1 MIYNLNEV
9 VEMFSMA
16 DGLIS
21 EDPTLLSMSTDQIFD
36 ELDDGTD
43 KMRHIRWGVMT
54 RAKMRELKSFETQD
68 IIDFLLAIEEH
79 NLLAEYIGFILQSE
93 YDISLLELLLEAYQ
107 QGVQNQ
113 ILPFV
118 KDCIEYEKDCFVEQ
132 IDKILGLIESIGEES
147 YRYSFVNGYA
157 NLVVN
162 KEEETLILEKYISD
176 YSESLKYLVVR
187 IAAELY
193 GKRRENADKWLD
205 IFLNEKSEHCRLM
218 GVEFLYRSIFLDCKS
233 CEKYFDV
240 LETIFCES
248 KVLWEA
254 LIPVYARYLIS
265 GNNNLY
271 KEIVKKRLCSI
282 KDDDLSKKRQLMQSI
297 GYYIRKSEDYIELID
312 QIISVSFE
320 KDNQI
325 MQQLDYYL
333 EYKFEINA
341 DIAIK
346 KLYEIY
352 FINSYK
358 FNEQFLALLPRTC
371 SSMKQHIKNIIT
383 FWCNKFLHGKI
394 NEFSLSLD
402 IFNHVSKLEDM
413 IYLLNLGK
421 LTKKEMLNILEGIL
435 LFTINEKRIADLTF
449 VVAAYIKDKD
459 FFFDYC
465 RDNIYVN
472 YSGILMETVQNYMGS
487 NNEYQRDLADRFIE
501 HHKFYISKIQLGY
514 QDKDFMPST
523 ERQRIYQELRLEQNS
538 KITENA
544 EKNSI
549 FASIFPVRKMKYGK
563 RFAFIQIVKK
573 GEFYYKVSE
582 YAHHTMQIELP
593 RSFIN
598 DPIMHRHLKRE
609 YLRKRGSDETYS

>member
-1 MIYNLNEV
+1 MINMIYELDKV
-9 VEMFSMA
+9 IEMFRTA
-16 DGLIS
+16 DRMIS
-21 EDPTLLSMSTDQIFD
+21 EDSTLLSMSTDQIFD

-54 RAKMRELKSFETQD
+54 RTKMRELKSFEIQS
-68 IIDFLLAIEEH
+68 IIDFLFEIEEH

-449 VVAAYIKDKD
+449 VVAAYIKP
-459 FFFDYC
+459 
-465 RDNIYVN
+465 
-472 YSGILMETVQNYMGS
+472 
-487 NNEYQRDLADRFIE
+487 
-501 HHKFYISKIQLGY
+501 KF
-514 QDKDFMPST
+514 
-523 ERQRIYQELRLEQNS
+523 R
-538 KITENA
+538 
-544 EKNSI
+544 
-549 FASIFPVRKMKYGK
+549 
-563 RFAFIQIVKK
+563 
-573 GEFYYKVSE
+573 
-582 YAHHTMQIELP
+582 IEL
-593 RSFIN
+593 
-598 DPIMHRHLKRE
+598 
-609 YLRKRGSDETYS
+609 

>member
-54 RAKMRELKSFETQD
+54 RTKMRELKSFEIQS
-68 IIDFLLAIEEH
+68 IIDFLFEIEEH

-325 MQQLDYYL
+325 MQQLDYY
-333 EYKFEINA
+333 
-341 DIAIK
+341 
-346 KLYEIY
+346 
-352 FINSYK
+352 
-358 FNEQFLALLPRTC
+358 
-371 SSMKQHIKNIIT
+371 
-383 FWCNKFLHGKI
+383 
-394 NEFSLSLD
+394 
-402 IFNHVSKLEDM
+402 
-413 IYLLNLGK
+413 
-421 LTKKEMLNILEGIL
+421 
-435 LFTINEKRIADLTF
+435 
-449 VVAAYIKDKD
+449 
-459 FFFDYC
+459 
-465 RDNIYVN
+465 
-472 YSGILMETVQNYMGS
+472 
-487 NNEYQRDLADRFIE
+487 
-501 HHKFYISKIQLGY
+501 
-514 QDKDFMPST
+514 
-523 ERQRIYQELRLEQNS
+523 
-538 KITENA
+538 
-544 EKNSI
+544 
-549 FASIFPVRKMKYGK
+549 
-563 RFAFIQIVKK
+563 
-573 GEFYYKVSE
+573 
-582 YAHHTMQIELP
+582 
-593 RSFIN
+593 
-598 DPIMHRHLKRE
+598 
-609 YLRKRGSDETYS
+609 

>member
-54 RAKMRELKSFETQD
+54 RTKMRELKSFEIQS
-68 IIDFLLAIEEH
+68 IIDFLFEIEEH

-346 KLYEIY
+346 KLYDIY
-352 FINSYK
+352 NTNAFK
-358 FNEQFLALLPRTC
+358 FDESFLLLLPQTC
-371 SSMKQHIKNIIT
+371 SAMRQQVKNLI
-383 FWCNKFLHGKI
+383 FWHNKFLYGTI
-394 NEFSLSLD
+394 REFSLSLD
-402 IFNHVSKLEDM
+402 IFNCVIKCED
-413 IYLLNLGK
+413 IINLFDIGQ
-421 LTKKEMLNILEGIL
+421 LTKKEMLDILEGIL
-435 LFTINEKRIADLTF
+435 LFTINEKRIIKLTF
-449 VVAAYIKDKD
+449 GISSYIKDKD
-459 FFFDYC
+459 FFYEYC

-472 YSGILMETVQNYMGS
+472 YSGVLVEKAYKYVES
-487 NNEYQRDLADRFIE
+487 ENEYQSDLACRLIE
-501 HHKFYISKIQLGY
+501 YHKSYIKKIQLGY
-514 QDKDFMPST
+514 EDKDFMPST
-523 ERQRIYQELRLEQNS
+523 ERQRRYQELRFEQNR
-538 KITENA
+538 KINEKA
-544 EKNSI
+544 EKNSV
-549 FASIFPVRKMKYGK
+549 FANIFPIRKMKYGK
-563 RFAFIQIVKK
+563 RFAFIQILKK
-573 GEFYYKVSE
+573 GEYCYKVSE
-582 YAHHTMQIELP
+582 YAHHTMQVELP
-593 RSFIN
+593 RSFMN
-598 DPIMHRHLKRE
+598 DPTRHRYLKEE
-609 YLRKRGSDETYS
+609 YLRRRGNNEAYN

>member
-1 MIYNLNEV
+1 M
-9 VEMFSMA
+9 
-16 DGLIS
+16 
-21 EDPTLLSMSTDQIFD
+21 
-36 ELDDGTD
+36 
-43 KMRHIRWGVMT
+43 
-54 RAKMRELKSFETQD
+54 
-68 IIDFLLAIEEH
+68 
-79 NLLAEYIGFILQSE
+79 
-93 YDISLLELLLEAYQ
+93 
-107 QGVQNQ
+107 
-113 ILPFV
+113 
-118 KDCIEYEKDCFVEQ
+118 
-132 IDKILGLIESIGEES
+132 
-147 YRYSFVNGYA
+147 
-157 NLVVN
+157 
-162 KEEETLILEKYISD
+162 
-176 YSESLKYLVVR
+176 VR

>member
-21 EDPTLLSMSTDQIFD
+21 ENPTLLSMSTDQIFD

-43 KMRHIRWGVMT
+43 KMRHIRWGVMART
-54 RAKMRELKSFETQD
+54 KMRELKSFEIQS
-68 IIDFLLAIEEH
+68 IIDFLFGIEEH

-193 GKRRENADKWLD
+193 GKRRENAEKWLV
-205 IFLNEKSEHCRLM
+205 IFLNEKSEYCRLM
-218 GVEFLYRSIFLDCKS
+218 GVEFLHQSTFFDYKLF
-233 CEKYFDV
+233 EKYFKF
-240 LETIFCES
+240 LETVFCES
-248 KVLWEA
+248 AVLWEA
-254 LIPVYARYLIS
+254 LIPVYVRYLVCK
-265 GNNNLY
+265 NNNLY
-271 KEIVKKRLCSI
+271 KENVKKRLCSI
-282 KDDDLSKKRQLMQSI
+282 KDDDLSKKRQLIQSI
-297 GYYIRKSEDYIELID
+297 RYYVKKYEDYMELID
-312 QIISVSFE
+312 QITSVSFE

-325 MQQLDYYL
+325 LQQLDYYL

-346 KLYEIY
+346 KLYDIY
-352 FINSYK
+352 NINAFK
-358 FNEQFLALLPRTC
+358 FDEPFLSLLPQTC
-371 SSMKQHIKNIIT
+371 SSMKQQMKHLIF
-383 FWCNKFLHGKI
+383 FWSNKFLHGTI
-394 NEFSLSLD
+394 IEFSLSLD
-402 IFNHVSKLEDM
+402 IFNHVIKFEDI
-413 IYLLNLGK
+413 IYLLDLGQ
-421 LTKKEMLNILEGIL
+421 LTKKEMLDILEGIL
-435 LFTINEKRIADLTF
+435 LFTINEKRIIELTF
-449 VVAAYIKDKD
+449 EISSYIKDKD
-459 FFFDYC
+459 FFYEYC

-472 YSGILMETVQNYMGS
+472 YSGSLTEKAYNCVES
-487 NNEYQRDLADRFIE
+487 ENEYQSDLACRLIE
-501 HHKFYISKIQLGY
+501 YHKSYVKKIQLGY
-514 QDKDFMPST
+514 EDKDFMPST
-523 ERQRIYQELRLEQNS
+523 ERQRRYQELRFKQNRRINE
-538 KITENA
+538 KA
-544 EKNSI
+544 EKNSV
-549 FASIFPVRKMKYGK
+549 FASIFPIRKMKYGK
-563 RFAFIQIVKK
+563 RLAFIQIMKK
-573 GEFYYKVSE
+573 GEYYYKVSE
-582 YAHHTMQIELP
+582 YAHHTMQVELP
-593 RSFIN
+593 RSFMN
-598 DPIMHRHLKRE
+598 DPTRHRYLKE
-609 YLRKRGSDETYS
+609 LLV